1 MIKWL
6 VQDVGINMANLQW
19 NFEALQ
25 RLEFPFGNFGVI
37 AEEKA
42 ITNLQEV
49 LEKDWHYVIR
59 GGTKILVLLD
69 SIQSLLEV
77 NNLLTPEQLQYNDQ
91 FVQRLKEAVFYDV
104 HRFDQAYYSTL
115 NLPLLNCDA
124 KLYEMTEHLNT
135 RFDQDMFI
143 KPSRDLKAFDAGIL
157 PKGTSLEEYVIG
169 GKHQKMYLEEKA
181 LIALV
186 KPIAAEYRFFV
197 VEGEVI
203 TGSQYRLAGKGVLNA
218 QIPGNIV
225 DAAREY
231 AKLYMPHDVF
241 TMDLAQTPEGISIV
255 EYNCWNASG
264 LYHTDAC
271 KIFHVVNEYKQAQ
284 IYQDRLAVKNR
295 TSIKVV

>member
-69 SIQSLLEV
+69 SIQSLLEI

-104 HRFDQAYYSTL
+104 HRFDQ
-115 NLPLLNCDA
+115 
-124 KLYEMTEHLNT
+124 
-135 RFDQDMFI
+135 DMFI

-157 PKGTSLEEYVIG
+157 PKGTSLKEYVIG